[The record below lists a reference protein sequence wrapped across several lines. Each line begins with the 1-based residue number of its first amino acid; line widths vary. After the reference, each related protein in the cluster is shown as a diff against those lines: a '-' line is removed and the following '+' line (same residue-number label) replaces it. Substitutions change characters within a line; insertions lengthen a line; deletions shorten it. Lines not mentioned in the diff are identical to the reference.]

1 MHQRC
6 TFLLLKTLTFT
17 THYNVKKLIQTLKNI
32 WSIDE
37 LKNKIIFT
45 LVLVLIYRFGS
56 HVVLP
61 GIDPNQLDAK
71 KISEGSK
78 GLLGLFDAFAGGA
91 FSQAS
96 IFALGIMPYISASI
110 FMQLMTILVPQLK
123 KVQNEG
129 ESGRKKINQW
139 TRYLTVAVTA
149 VQAVA
154 YVSYLT
160 SPQGNYANAI
170 LIKGVLFTFIT
181 VVTLTAGTLFV
192 MWMGE
197 RIQDKGLGNGT
208 SIIIM
213 VGILA
218 RLPQSLLQEFSL
230 KGQKGGGG
238 MLIFLIEIAVLIAI
252 IMGLIMLVQGVRK
265 IPLNY
270 AKQIVGTKNLDL
282 AGSRQFLPIKVNSA
296 GVMPIIFAQAIM
308 FLPTLV
314 SFASISDSTKGGI
327 AAIFNDHSNIW
338 YMLIYSVLVIGFTF
352 LYTALIF
359 NPNQISEDLKRSNGF
374 IPGVKPGQPTADY
387 IGAIMD
393 KITLPGAIFLAV
405 VGILPGLM
413 SMKMGAGAFVSNQ
426 QFSTFFGGTS
436 LLIMVGVILDTL
448 QQIETYLLMKQYDG
462 LMSSGRVQGRQT
474 VSSSA
479 I

>member
-1 MHQRC
+1 
-6 TFLLLKTLTFT
+6 
-17 THYNVKKLIQTLKNI
+17 VKKLIQTLKNI

-45 LVLVLIYRFGS
+45 LVLVLVYRLGS
-56 HVVLP
+56 HIVLP
-61 GIDPNQLDAK
+61 GIDPTKLDAD
-71 KISEGSK
+71 KIEKGSK

-110 FMQLMTILVPQLK
+110 FMQLMTILVPQLQK
-123 KVQNEG
+123 IQKEG

-149 VQAVA
+149 VQSIA

-160 SPQGNYANAI
+160 SPQGNYADAI

-181 VVTLTAGTLFV
+181 VITLTAGTLFV
-192 MWMGE
+192 MWLGE

-218 RLPQSLLQEFSL
+218 RLPQSLMSEFGFKSE
-230 KGQKGGGG
+230 KGGGG
-238 MLIFLIEIAVLIAI
+238 MLIFLIEIAVLVAI
-252 IMGLIMLVQGVRK
+252 IMGLIMLVQGVRQ

-270 AKQIVGTKNLDL
+270 AKQIVGSKNLETT
-282 AGSRQFLPIKVNSA
+282 GSRNFLPVKVNSA

-308 FLPTLV
+308 FLPTLI
-314 SFASISDSTKGGI
+314 SFTNIDGAKGIVG
-327 AAIFNDHSNIW
+327 IFNDHSNVW
-338 YMLIYSVLVIGFTF
+338 YMLIYTILVIGFTF

-359 NPNQISEDLKRSNGF
+359 NPNQISEDLKRSNAF
-374 IPGVKPGQPTADY
+374 IPGIKPGQPTADY
-387 IGAIMD
+387 IGQIMD
-393 KITLPGAIFLAV
+393 RITLPGAILLAI
-405 VGILPGLM
+405 VGILPGLAQ
-413 SMKMGAGAFVSNQ
+413 KMTVTQ

-448 QQIETYLLMKQYDG
+448 QQIETYLLMQQYDG

-474 VSSSA
+474 VSASP